1 VIEASAEPPLV
12 SVVIPSV
19 NGMPVL
25 AECVHSFVTQEASRP
40 AEVLV
45 VDRCGEDIR
54 REIRERFPRVR
65 VLAAESRTSIPA
77 LRKIGMAHAQGQM
90 IAFTEDHCLA
100 APGWLRAVE
109 EAWQAGCRAVGG
121 PVENGSATRLVDW
134 AVFFC
139 EYVRFMGPVPRGT
152 VGEIAGNNSAY
163 ARGLLERL
171 RPEMEAEVWETF
183 LHARMRELGVTFHS
197 VPEMAVLHKKSF
209 GFGYFLLQRYH
220 YARSFA
226 GMRLSKASPW
236 RRGLYAAATT
246 LLPGLLLGRIAAA
259 VARKRRHFGTLLC
272 SLPVLS
278 TFLLSWAWGEGVGAL
293 FGPGQS
299 LQRVE

>member
-1 VIEASAEPPLV
+1 
-12 SVVIPSV
+12 
-19 NGMPVL
+19 
-25 AECVHSFVTQEASRP
+25 
-40 AEVLV
+40 
-45 VDRCGEDIR
+45 
-54 REIRERFPRVR
+54 
-65 VLAAESRTSIPA
+65 
-77 LRKIGMAHAQGQM
+77 MAHAQGQM

-134 AVFFC
+134 AMFFC
-139 EYVRFMGPVPRGT
+139 EYVRFMEPVPRGA
-152 VGEIAGNNSAY
+152 VGEIAGNNSAF

-197 VPEMAVLHKKSF
+197 VPEMTVLHKKSF

-220 YARSFA
+220 YARSYA
-226 GMRLSKASPW
+226 GMRLSRASPW

-246 LLPGLLLGRIAAA
+246 LLPGLLLGRIAAT

-278 TFLLSWAWGEGVGAL
+278 AFLLSWAWGEGVGAL